1 MFNLDVT
8 KRGAIGPFFGFAVAG
23 SDVSKD
29 NTRLIH
35 SGVDGFDYCAT
46 GFEIGKVAD
55 SDKADVSGGEKS
67 TSADNLAVT
76 S

>member
-1 MFNLDVT
+1 VFNLDVT

-46 GFEIGKVAD
+46 GLEIRKITD
-55 SDKADVSGGEKS
+55 SDKADVSGGEKGAR
-67 TSADNLAVT
+67 ADNLAVT